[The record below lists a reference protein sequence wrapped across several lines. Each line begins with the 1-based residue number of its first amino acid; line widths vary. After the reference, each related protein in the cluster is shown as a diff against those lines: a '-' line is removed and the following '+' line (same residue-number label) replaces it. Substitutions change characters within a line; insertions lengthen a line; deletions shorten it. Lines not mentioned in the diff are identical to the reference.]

1 MLLQD
6 KEMTVL
12 EPPEKKTKT
21 LVNDIKLEAILSK
34 DITEPVP
41 LVPVLTAT
49 VKNKKFTS
57 LLVKKF
63 NEQFPIENLQHLK
76 RVNSKKVE
84 GALLISVILWE
95 VLEENELQVS
105 VHQKDISE
113 KLNSVK
119 GIDLNEAIEHELQV
133 AHVASFQP
141 YTTAQYDQ
149 LRSSDSYW

>member
-6 KEMTVL
+6 KEMPVL
-12 EPPEKKTKT
+12 EPPEKKSKT
-21 LVNDIKLEAILSK
+21 LVSDIELEAILSK

-49 VKNKKFTS
+49 VKNKKLTS

-63 NEQFPIENLQHLK
+63 NEHFPIENLQHLK

-95 VLEENELQVS
+95 VSDEQERVS
-105 VHQKDISE
+105 RHQIDVSE
-113 KLNSVK
+113 KLNFVK
-119 GIDLNEAIEHELQV
+119 SIDLNEAIEDELDV
-133 AHVASFQP
+133 AYVASFQP
-141 YTTAQYDQ
+141 HTTDQYNQ